1 METAQPLQ
9 ISSARAAPLAIFV
22 ATGAEA
28 RPFCRALGPTH
39 RSPHRLDSIVRIG
52 LVGRELL
59 LARTGMGP
67 DTAETV
73 ARRLFSEAPVAAA
86 LSVGVAA
93 GLSPLLQAGDL
104 IVGDRA
110 ILHRGSGGTSQS
122 FCCDARLQE
131 WALTLVRES
140 GSRHSLGP
148 IVTVEQILPT
158 ADEKRR
164 LAAESGAMA
173 VDMESAAIA
182 SAASA
187 RAVPFLAIR
196 AILDPV
202 EEDLKIAF
210 DQFLNRRGEPQ
221 WLSLAWYLLAH
232 PPALSRLVGLGR
244 RTSALC
250 ACLGHLLRDL
260 STIPA

>member
-1 METAQPLQ
+1 MEIAQPSQ
-9 ISSARAAPLAIFV
+9 ISSAHGAPLAIFV

-28 RPFCRALGPTH
+28 RPLCRALGPTH
-39 RSPHRLDSIVRIG
+39 RSPHRLDSIARIG
-52 LVGRELL
+52 LDGRELL

-67 DTAETV
+67 DNAEAA
-73 ARRLFSEAPVAAA
+73 ARRLFSEAHVAAA

-104 IVGDRA
+104 IVADRA
-110 ILHRGSGGTSQS
+110 ILHRKSGTTRQS
-122 FCCDARLQE
+122 FSCDAGLQE
-131 WALTLVRES
+131 WALTLVRQS
-140 GSRHSLGP
+140 GSRHSVGP

-187 RAVPFLAIR
+187 RAVPFLALR

-202 EEDLKIAF
+202 EEDLNIAF
-210 DQFLNRRGEPQ
+210 DRFLNRRGDPR
-221 WLSLAWYLLAH
+221 WLSLAWYLLAQ
-232 PPALSRLVGLGR
+232 PLALSRLVGLGR

-250 ACLGHLLRDL
+250 ADLGHLLRDL